1 MRNNNQIEAPFIGIV
16 RHRLLTDGDGV
27 TTLVAFHGCSLHCRY
42 CLNPQ
47 SLQENGVW
55 RWMDCRELYEMVKVD
70 ELYFLAT
77 GGGVTFGGGEP
88 CLRSKFIQEFRKLC
102 GEEWKLAVET
112 SLNVSEEYIKQ
123 LLPVVNHFIVDV
135 KDMNPDIYR
144 NYTGGYNKR
153 VLQNL
158 RLLAERGRMGD
169 VSIRL
174 PLIPGYNTMQNQE
187 EGRKQ
192 LVNMGFMDIEMFTY
206 KTLEKS

>member
-1 MRNNNQIEAPFIGIV
+1 
-16 RHRLLTDGDGV
+16 
-27 TTLVAFHGCSLHCRY
+27 
-42 CLNPQ
+42 
-47 SLQENGVW
+47 
-55 RWMDCRELYEMVKVD
+55 MDCRELYEMVKVD

-144 NYTGGYNKR
+144 NYTGEYNKR

-192 LVNMGFMDIEMFTY
+192 LENMGFMDIEMFTY